1 MLKQRVITAVVLLLV
16 LLPALFASDTRPFF
30 GLTLLFIA
38 AAGWEWARLNGAGA
52 LASVCFGA
60 VVAAGG
66 IWAWSGAGLVQPPGW
81 LWSVA
86 LVLWVAGGTLALRGG
101 VSAWPRLPGVLRLS
115 IGPGAAALSATRAS
129 RTPGRSAP

>member
-60 VVAAGG
+60 VVAAGVLYLIARG
-66 IWAWSGAGLVQPPGW
+66 APGLGGTRAKSGGTTSGA
-81 LWSVA
+81 
-86 LVLWVAGGTLALRGG
+86 
-101 VSAWPRLPGVLRLS
+101 LRLIANS
-115 IGPGAAALSATRAS
+115 SGELLFL
-129 RTPGRSAP
+129 